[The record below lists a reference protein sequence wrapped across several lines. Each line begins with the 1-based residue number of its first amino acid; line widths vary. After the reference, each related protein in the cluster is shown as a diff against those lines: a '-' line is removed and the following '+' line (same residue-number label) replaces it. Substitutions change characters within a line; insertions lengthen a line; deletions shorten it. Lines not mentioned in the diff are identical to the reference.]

1 MAARASLHIFG
12 APNLRET
19 GKRPRQAP
27 TDKEPTMRYRAEL
40 RCYLCSRGTATLE
53 WDAAEPNAVTVSQ
66 PGLDP
71 VQMNSQAARRVRCV
85 RCGGPSFIEDVEKVR
100 EPIVVKIEPAKR
112 GRPRKADKERE
123 LALERELLA
132 RIA

>member
-1 MAARASLHIFG
+1 
-12 APNLRET
+12 
-19 GKRPRQAP
+19 
-27 TDKEPTMRYRAEL
+27 MRYRADL

-53 WDAAEPNAVTVSQ
+53 WDAAQPNVVSVNR
-66 PGLDP
+66 PGLEP
-71 VQMNSQAARRVRCV
+71 ATMNAQAARRVRCV
-85 RCGGPSFIEDVEKVR
+85 RCGGPSFVEDVERVR

>member
-1 MAARASLHIFG
+1 
-12 APNLRET
+12 
-19 GKRPRQAP
+19 
-27 TDKEPTMRYRAEL
+27 MRYRAEL

-53 WDAAEPNAVTVSQ
+53 WEAAQPNAVTVNR
-66 PGLDP
+66 PGMEP
-71 VQMNSQAARRVRCV
+71 TSMNAHAARRVRCV
-85 RCGGPSFIEDVEKVR
+85 RCGGPSFIEEVERVR
-100 EPIVVKIEPAKR
+100 EPLVVKIEPAKR

>member
-1 MAARASLHIFG
+1 
-12 APNLRET
+12 
-19 GKRPRQAP
+19 
-27 TDKEPTMRYRAEL
+27 MRYRAEL

-53 WDAAEPNAVTVSQ
+53 WDGGQPNVVTVSR
-66 PGLDP
+66 PGMEATT
-71 VQMNSQAARRVRCV
+71 MNAGQARRVRCV
-85 RCGGPSFIEDVEKVR
+85 RCGGPSFIEEVERVR
-100 EPIVVKIEPAKR
+100 EPIVITIEPAKR

>member
-1 MAARASLHIFG
+1 
-12 APNLRET
+12 
-19 GKRPRQAP
+19 
-27 TDKEPTMRYRAEL
+27 MRYRAEL

-53 WDAAEPNAVTVSQ
+53 WDEAQPNAVTVDR
-66 PGLDP
+66 PGLEP
-71 VQMNSQAARRVRCV
+71 VVMSAQAARRVRCV
-85 RCGGPSFIEDVEKVR
+85 RCGGPSFIEEVERLR
-100 EPIVVKIEPAKR
+100 EPVVVTIEPAKR

>member
-1 MAARASLHIFG
+1 
-12 APNLRET
+12 
-19 GKRPRQAP
+19 
-27 TDKEPTMRYRAEL
+27 MRYRAEL

-53 WDAAEPNAVTVSQ
+53 WDEAQPNAVTVDR
-66 PGLDP
+66 PGLEP
-71 VQMNSQAARRVRCV
+71 VQMSAPAARRVRCV
-85 RCGGPSFIEDVEKVR
+85 RCGGPSFIEEVERLR
-100 EPIVVKIEPAKR
+100 EPVVVTIEPAKR